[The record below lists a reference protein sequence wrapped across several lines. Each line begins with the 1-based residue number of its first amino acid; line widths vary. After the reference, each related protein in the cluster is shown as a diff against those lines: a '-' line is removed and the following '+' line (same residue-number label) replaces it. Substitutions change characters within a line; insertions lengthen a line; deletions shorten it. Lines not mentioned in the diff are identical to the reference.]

1 VVKVCEEDLLPNS
14 AYAVA
19 KAMATADAASKK
31 EDNDV
36 TNEDDE
42 EEKVELASALFGKPM
57 PQAVKQSTEAA
68 AKKNGGVV
76 GAYILYIRY
85 VCSFDYLYCILFLPI
100 ANNNFHL

>member
-1 VVKVCEEDLLPNS
+1 MPNS

-19 KAMATADAASKK
+19 KAMATADAATKK
-31 EDNDV
+31 EEKDV
-36 TNEDDE
+36 TNED

-76 GAYILYIRY
+76 GAYIYIRY
-85 VCSFDYLYCILFLPI
+85 VCSFYYLYCIVFLPI
-100 ANNNFHL
+100 ANNDFYH